1 MAQPAERAPPDYEP
15 EIDDDGAGGLGQRGN
30 AEAPPVTVAAAAAVA
45 ISAITTQSA
54 QSLNND
60 EKMVSPVPSTGMLA

>member
-30 AEAPPVTVAAAAAVA
+30 AEAPPVTAAAAAAVA
-45 ISAITTQSA
+45 ISAMTQSA
-54 QSLNND
+54 KSLNNNK
-60 EKMVSPVPSTGMLA
+60 KMVSPVPSTGMLA

>member
-45 ISAITTQSA
+45 ISAMTQSA

-60 EKMVSPVPSTGMLA
+60 EKMVSHVPSTGMLA